1 MKSFDEKNHV
11 NNLPDYYAKS
21 ETSNNYK
28 LLKSE
33 KISVDS
39 LSTDIRDLF
48 EMLEIDNAI
57 GATLDKYGE
66 MVGQPRGVA
75 TDAQYRYMIR
85 SKIMQNLSN
94 GDYGS
99 VLKAL
104 YMTFNCN
111 PSEISIMES
120 VKPCVVAVT
129 KVPFAAIAKAGL
141 NTKQAEQII
150 KRLIPVGINIETFFF
165 TGTFEFSESE
175 TDMQLDG
182 TTKGFT
188 DTEENMKKFNAYGG
202 FLGEIYDNDE
212 EDLPI

>member
-1 MKSFDEKNHV
+1 MKYFDEKNHV

-21 ETSNNYK
+21 ITSNNYK

-39 LSTDIRDLF
+39 LSKDISDLF

-66 MVGQPRGVA
+66 MVGQPRGIA

-104 YMTFNCN
+104 YMTFNCK

-120 VKPCVVAVT
+120 AKPCVVEVT
-129 KVPFAAIAKAGL
+129 KVPLVAIAKAGL
-141 NTKQAEQII
+141 NVKQTEQII
-150 KRLIPVGINIETFFF
+150 KRLIPVGVDIETFFF
-165 TGTFEFSESE
+165 TGTFEFSENE
-175 TDMQLDG
+175 TDMLVDG
-182 TTKGFT
+182 MTKGFT
-188 DTEENMKKFNAYGG
+188 DTEANMKNLDADGG